1 MAKKKEIDPIATALT
16 VAGIAAAGWAV
27 WKYVISPYRNKLK
40 QSSMGGVD
48 SPINSEILDAQ
59 FEIIDNGQQA

>member
-1 MAKKKEIDPIATALT
+1 MAKKKEVDPMATALT
-16 VAGIAAAGWAV
+16 IAGIAAAGWAV

-40 QSSMGGVD
+40 QSSMGVD
-48 SPINSEILDAQ
+48 SPMNYEILDAQ